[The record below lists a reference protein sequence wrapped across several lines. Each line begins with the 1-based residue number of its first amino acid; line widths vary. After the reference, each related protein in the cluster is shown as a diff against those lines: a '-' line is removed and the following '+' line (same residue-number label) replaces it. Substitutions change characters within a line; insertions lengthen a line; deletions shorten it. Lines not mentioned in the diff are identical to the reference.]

1 VISDVVSSPD
11 QRESGVFSTVITRRK
26 MFPYDAGDFV
36 FISML
41 HVVNDLID
49 TRTWDLIPRL
59 KLFRHTSSPF

>member
-1 VISDVVSSPD
+1 
-11 QRESGVFSTVITRRK
+11 

>member
-1 VISDVVSSPD
+1 MISNVVSSPD
-11 QRESGVFSTVITRRK
+11 QRESGVFSAVITRRK
-26 MFPYDAGDFV
+26 MFPYDASDFV